1 MENNVRYSEEEL
13 MARLKFFIGICLSLT
28 LFGIVFV
35 VLYSLIF
42 VTQPLNAISP
52 IDQKF
57 FELIVP
63 IATFLTGTLSGI
75 MLAGT
80 KKEDQEAML
89 AAQNAGMGMGNAL
102 GGATGAAVGAGTG
115 ALLSGGDVSQAIIGG
130 LAGYGTR
137 LGMNLGLDATGR
149 VVNAA
154 GDVIADSYNQ
164 LENMMGDQYGDQEGD
179 FPTTP
184 EDLAAADTELG
195 GLPSINEGDQPGD
208 FPQTQEELN
217 AADNQLAAIAAMKG
231 IAIIST

>member
-1 MENNVRYSEEEL
+1 MENNFVYTEEQL

-80 KKEDQEAML
+80 KPEEREAMIQAHKL
-89 AAQNAGMGMGNAL
+89 ASENFEATKKVMHDVPKQETVIIQAPPAFSTPANFVPQVMMSSNGKPMPAQ
-102 GGATGAAVGAGTG
+102 
-115 ALLSGGDVSQAIIGG
+115 
-130 LAGYGTR
+130 
-137 LGMNLGLDATGR
+137 
-149 VVNAA
+149 
-154 GDVIADSYNQ
+154 
-164 LENMMGDQYGDQEGD
+164 
-179 FPTTP
+179 P
-184 EDLAAADTELG
+184 EHPE
-195 GLPSINEGDQPGD
+195 I
-208 FPQTQEELN
+208 
-217 AADNQLAAIAAMKG
+217 
-231 IAIIST
+231 

>member
-1 MENNVRYSEEEL
+1 MYTEEQL

-89 AAQNAGMGMGNAL
+89 AAQKLANENFAETKKAMTAPTKSDHRLMQSQSPI
-102 GGATGAAVGAGTG
+102 
-115 ALLSGGDVSQAIIGG
+115 SGYMSKVEPSFDYQPQVIV
-130 LAGYGTR
+130 GYG
-137 LGMNLGLDATGR
+137 GKPAP
-149 VVNAA
+149 APA
-154 GDVIADSYNQ
+154 PQ
-164 LENMMGDQYGDQEGD
+164 
-179 FPTTP
+179 P
-184 EDLAAADTELG
+184 EL
-195 GLPSINEGDQPGD
+195 
-208 FPQTQEELN
+208 
-217 AADNQLAAIAAMKG
+217 
-231 IAIIST
+231 